1 MKTEKLERLIKK
13 ARRLSP
19 GGITVRMT
27 PREASYAER
36 TLDRSPGIQYSYDP
50 TYQLMQICA
59 DDEWGILCELYLK
72 AQTVGMPAGE
82 AAGYNDPFK
91 LWLAI
96 NEYRQ
101 RQECDYIGGT
111 RIPRDSRA
119 RAIGEGMQCRF
130 VRAAKSGGMQYTVHC
145 NA

>member
-1 MKTEKLERLIKK
+1 METKKLEKLIKK
-13 ARRLSP
+13 ARKLSP
-19 GGITVRMT
+19 RGITVHMT
-27 PREASYAER
+27 PREAHYAEQ

-50 TYQLMQICA
+50 TYQSMVICA
-59 DDEWGILCELYLK
+59 NDEWGILCELYLK
-72 AQTVGMPAGE
+72 AQTVGMPASE
-82 AAGYNDPFK
+82 AAGFADPFE

-96 NEYRQ
+96 DEYRQ

-130 VRAAKSGGMQYTVHC
+130 VRAVSLQGTQYTVHC